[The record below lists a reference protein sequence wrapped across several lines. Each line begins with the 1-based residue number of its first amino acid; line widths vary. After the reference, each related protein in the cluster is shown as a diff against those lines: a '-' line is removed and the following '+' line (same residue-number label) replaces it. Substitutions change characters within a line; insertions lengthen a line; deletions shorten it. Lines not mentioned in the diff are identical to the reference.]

1 MFDFR
6 QTQNDFL
13 YNMEGVQPMEILKLK
28 ATKTAC
34 MPTRQAGG
42 A

>member
-13 YNMEGVQPMEILKLK
+13 YQH
-28 ATKTAC
+28 
-34 MPTRQAGG
+34 GG
-42 A
+42 SIMQWICCGEFVIIQDRIQFKMMV